1 MFYGREDL
9 MNQLNA
15 LWSKRTSSLVTCR
28 GRRRVGKST
37 LIRRFAEKS
46 HARFIKIEG
55 ERPDGGTTAETELT
69 TFSEQ
74 LAAQTGSERTVPA
87 GWLDAFIRLSREI
100 RDNERTVVLIDE
112 ASWLAFGEPRFA
124 NILRVAW
131 ENYLKPHGKLILVVC
146 GSVSSWIKDE
156 IIDNGSYMGRRSLD
170 VVVPEL
176 PLKECVKFWGKAVE
190 KWSVSDILDMLS
202 VTGGVPN
209 RLIVGL

>member
-15 LWSKRTSSLVTCR
+15 LWSKRVSSLVTCR

-46 HARFIKIEG
+46 HVRFIKIEG
-55 ERPDGGTTAETELT
+55 ERPGARTRVETELA

-74 LAAQTGSERTVPA
+74 LAAQTGSERTVPG

-131 ENYLKPHGKLILVVC
+131 ENYLKPAGRQFSDCSLRT
-146 GSVSSWIKDE
+146 SS
-156 IIDNGSYMGRRSLD
+156 
-170 VVVPEL
+170 
-176 PLKECVKFWGKAVE
+176 
-190 KWSVSDILDMLS
+190 
-202 VTGGVPN
+202 
-209 RLIVGL
+209 